1 MRNKLSKVRE
11 GSIQFWYI
19 PNANTSFC
27 RGILSGEELLDLI
40 EFSISRANA
49 VDVLSKMINAING
62 GHLKYG
68 IDSLSISFS

>member
-27 RGILSGEELLDLI
+27 RGIEELLDLI